1 MLTYCTEEK
10 DTFDY
15 PQGFQ
20 RREAPLDASA
30 NSDWKQTKWVW
41 RSNGKVPYNGRMV
54 ERRSCVGVI
63 ECSSCQ
69 RPVKTKTQAGSR
81 RTTLEEPCVKCGG
94 SLHQIP
100 CSVTSY
106 HFESIDQ
113 NGEPSK
119 VWEHHGHHQHSRPP
133 ASRISPHERN
143 LIETQIQLN
152 PDAST
157 LKIRTGTATIDSIPL
172 GNINP
177 VLTNPRAA
185 RYAVSRAREA
195 VGARPSGTGGFWILL
210 ALGNMQ
216 AELGEH
222 CIINSSFNGPT
233 FFCFQTTFM
242 RTVLS
247 ESVNFWLDNGDAVT
261 HDRNGFVTDGD
272 HSFFREGNLLATCA
286 FSTVLNAWCPVLY
299 TWISR
304 LDTDHHRPHFYELFK
319 SVHLAAGER
328 FDSKLF
334 FNVSVFSLYSLAG
347 ALITFKDHGFLGC
360 SAGCL

>member
-1 MLTYCTEEK
+1 MQCTEEK

-20 RREAPLDASA
+20 HREAPLDADT

-41 RSNGKVPYNGRMV
+41 RSNGKAPYNGRMV

-63 ECSSCQ
+63 ECSSCH
-69 RPVKTKTQAGSR
+69 RPVKTKTQAASR
-81 RTTLEEPCVKCGG
+81 RATLDEPCVKCGE
-94 SLHQIP
+94 SLCHVP

-106 HFESIDQ
+106 HFDSIGE
-113 NGEPSK
+113 NGEACK
-119 VWEHHGHHQHSRPP
+119 VWEHNGHHQHSRPP
-133 ASRISPHERN
+133 ASRVSPHERN
-143 LIETQIQLN
+143 LIKTQIRLN

-157 LKIRTGTATIDSIPL
+157 LRIRTGTATMDSIPL
-172 GNINP
+172 GDINP
-177 VLTNPRAA
+177 VLTNPRTA
-185 RYAVSRAREA
+185 RYAVSKAHEA
-195 VGARPSGTGGFWILL
+195 VGVKPLGTGGFRILL

-216 AELGEH
+216 TELGEH

-247 ESVNFWLDNGDAVT
+247 ESVGFWLDNGDAVT

-272 HSFFREGNLLATCA
+272 HSFFHEGNLLATCA

-304 LDTDHHRPHFYELFK
+304 LDTIHHRPHFHELFK
-319 SVHLAAGER
+319 AVHQSAGER
-328 FDSKLF
+328 FDSKLC
-334 FNVSVFSLYSLAG
+334 FNVGVLSIPCTRI
-347 ALITFKDHGFLGC
+347 LITFKDDGFL
-360 SAGCL
+360 SHTAGCL